1 MIVKVAGTA
10 VGQLTGSGT
19 AWDLARTIEAEKY
32 GLIAK
37 EIGKVTK

>member
-19 AWDLARTIEAEKY
+19 AWDLTRTIEAEKY

-37 EIGKVTK
+37 EKERVK